1 VSGAAGHGPHY
12 KWIALSNTTLGVL
25 MATINSSIM
34 LIALPD
40 IFKGIRLD
48 PLQPGNVSYLLWLIL
63 GFLVVTAV
71 LVVSLGRIGDMFG
84 RVKMYNLGFAIFT
97 FFSILL
103 SITWMHGTD
112 GALWLIIIRVFQGVG
127 GAFLFA
133 NSSAILT
140 DAFPEDQRGLAL
152 GINAVAAISGSFIG
166 LVLGGLLGPVN
177 WRLVF
182 LVSVPFGLFG
192 TVWAYLKLRDTGVR
206 QRAKLDWWGNVTF
219 AVGLIAVLVGITYGI
234 QPYGGHNMGWTSPK
248 VLTEIIGGIAVL
260 IIFAVI
266 ETRVDNPMFHLKLF
280 RIRAFTFGNIA
291 SLLSSLGRGGLQFIL
306 IIWLQ
311 GIWLPLHGY
320 SFDRTPLWAGIYMLP
335 LTAGF
340 LLAAPI
346 SGILSDRFGARPF
359 ATGGM
364 IIAAGSFVLMN
375 LLPVNFSYVWF
386 ALILVL
392 NGLGMGLFASPNR
405 AGIMNSLP
413 PTQRGVGAGM
423 TATFQNSATVLSIGV
438 FFSLIILGLS
448 DSLPQHL
455 YSGLTA
461 QGVPS
466 SAAHQISALPP
477 VSTLFAA
484 LLGYNPIQTLLQQQG
499 VAGSLSQQ
507 HLQFLTS
514 RSYFPHLI
522 AEPFQQGLGV
532 AFAFA
537 IAACLVAAIAS
548 YLRGGKYHYIEGA
561 EHRAPVAVGVARHAV
576 HNRESAAGEPV
587 PAVPSPPAP
596 SPPVP
601 SPPAAV
607 DRGGRLSGAVRQSG
621 GRPVRDVRLTLI
633 DAGGRQAGRARTAAD
648 GSYDLTVPEPG
659 QFLLIVQAPGFQPQ
673 AATLQLGNGPTEHS
687 VVVAGAGGLAGTVS
701 TAGAG
706 PRAGVTVTVADVRG
720 EVVGSALTGADG
732 GFGVA
737 ELMPGTYTVVA
748 SAASLRPAASM
759 VTVPASGV
767 VRHDVELAGGG
778 SVRGTVAGPGGRP
791 LADVAIRLAGADGRL
806 VAQGCTDGAG
816 GYAFADVPA
825 GEYTVTAAHYR
836 PASVPVRLSVDRQQL
851 DLSLRH
857 ETGPRA
863 GGPRTGGPN
872 GVPIAP

>member
-1 VSGAAGHGPHY
+1 
-12 KWIALSNTTLGVL
+12 
-25 MATINSSIM
+25 M
-34 LIALPD
+34 
-40 IFKGIRLD
+40 
-48 PLQPGNVSYLLWLIL
+48 
-63 GFLVVTAV
+63 
-71 LVVSLGRIGDMFG
+71 
-84 RVKMYNLGFAIFT
+84 
-97 FFSILL
+97 
-103 SITWMHGTD
+103 
-112 GALWLIIIRVFQGVG
+112 
-127 GAFLFA
+127 
-133 NSSAILT
+133 
-140 DAFPEDQRGLAL
+140 
-152 GINAVAAISGSFIG
+152 
-166 LVLGGLLGPVN
+166 
-177 WRLVF
+177 
-182 LVSVPFGLFG
+182 
-192 TVWAYLKLRDTGVR
+192 
-206 QRAKLDWWGNVTF
+206 
-219 AVGLIAVLVGITYGI
+219 
-234 QPYGGHNMGWTSPK
+234 
-248 VLTEIIGGIAVL
+248 
-260 IIFAVI
+260 
-266 ETRVDNPMFHLKLF
+266 
-280 RIRAFTFGNIA
+280 
-291 SLLSSLGRGGLQFIL
+291 
-306 IIWLQ
+306 
-311 GIWLPLHGY
+311 
-320 SFDRTPLWAGIYMLP
+320 
-335 LTAGF
+335 
-340 LLAAPI
+340 
-346 SGILSDRFGARPF
+346 
-359 ATGGM
+359 
-364 IIAAGSFVLMN
+364 
-375 LLPVNFSYVWF
+375 
-386 ALILVL
+386 
-392 NGLGMGLFASPNR
+392 
-405 AGIMNSLP
+405 
-413 PTQRGVGAGM
+413 
-423 TATFQNSATVLSIGV
+423 
-438 FFSLIILGLS
+438 
-448 DSLPQHL
+448 
-455 YSGLTA
+455 
-461 QGVPS
+461 
-466 SAAHQISALPP
+466 
-477 VSTLFAA
+477 
-484 LLGYNPIQTLLQQQG
+484 
-499 VAGSLSQQ
+499 
-507 HLQFLTS
+507 
-514 RSYFPHLI
+514 
-522 AEPFQQGLGV
+522 
-532 AFAFA
+532 
-537 IAACLVAAIAS
+537 
-548 YLRGGKYHYIEGA
+548 
-561 EHRAPVAVGVARHAV
+561 
-576 HNRESAAGEPV
+576 
-587 PAVPSPPAP
+587 PSPPAP